1 MAQLKTKTINKNR
14 QYQMRN
20 IFKVVEDRI
29 VTFIVCLVL
38 WLGLVAGKSCNFWV
52 SCNIWVLQPVGYHP
66 YWQNVIGNI
75 LVPLQPM
82 LKSLPACYLCVKAY
96 HQLAFKTQS

>member
-14 QYQMRN
+14 QFQMRN

-52 SCNIWVLQPVGYHP
+52 SCNIWVLQPVGYRLYIWH
-66 YWQNVIGNI
+66 
-75 LVPLQPM
+75 
-82 LKSLPACYLCVKAY
+82 
-96 HQLAFKTQS
+96 

>member
-52 SCNIWVLQPVGYHP
+52 SCNIWVLQPVGYCL
-66 YWQNVIGNI
+66 YWQNVIGSNQQHFGTLTTNVEI
-75 LVPLQPM
+75 FASM
-82 LKSLPACYLCVKAY
+82 LLMC
-96 HQLAFKTQS
+96 QSIPSVGF